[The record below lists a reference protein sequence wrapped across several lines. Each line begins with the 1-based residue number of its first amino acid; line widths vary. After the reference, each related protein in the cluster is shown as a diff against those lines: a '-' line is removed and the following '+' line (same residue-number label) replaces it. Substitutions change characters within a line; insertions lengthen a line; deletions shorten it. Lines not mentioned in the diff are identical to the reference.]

1 MREYPRPLRAVLYDY
16 LDGYRGTIA
25 TIMRHNPM
33 DGHFVASLRHCIWE
47 RIYAII
53 VTSPCS
59 EKCQIPYKLVA
70 EHYADTI
77 QMLLEWYFI
86 RKRQLSK
93 AEALEA
99 LRYFLEGME

>member
-1 MREYPRPLRAVLYDY
+1 
-16 LDGYRGTIA
+16 
-25 TIMRHNPM
+25 M

-59 EKCQIPYKLVA
+59 EKYQIPYKLVA
-70 EHYADTI
+70 EHYANTI
-77 QMLLEWYFI
+77 QMLLEWCFI
-86 RKRQLSK
+86 RKKQLSK

-99 LRYFLEGME
+99 LRYLLKGMADCQAECNISR